1 MLKQNEIT
9 NIEIPK
15 YEEFSVHKIWP
26 LVKNAQDIFE
36 YFPNYSS
43 KQIPDRHFMF
53 SILWTLRF
61 STIKDMVSNARK
73 NRSVLENDKE
83 DQFVYIRKEIIK
95 WNFRSICTEK

>member
-9 NIEIPK
+9 DIEISK

-26 LVKNAQDIFE
+26 LVKDAQDLFE
-36 YFPNYSS
+36 YFPNYYLS

-61 STIKDMVSNARK
+61 SIIKDMVSSARK
-73 NRSVLENDKE
+73 NRSVLENDRE
-83 DQFVYIRKEIIK
+83 DQFVYI
-95 WNFRSICTEK
+95 

>member
-26 LVKNAQDIFE
+26 LVKDALDLFE

-53 SILWTLRF
+53 SIL
-61 STIKDMVSNARK
+61 
-73 NRSVLENDKE
+73 
-83 DQFVYIRKEIIK
+83 
-95 WNFRSICTEK
+95 